1 MWLLPTII
9 PIYIQQPP
17 NTARY
22 QSHQAKCSSV
32 LCGVKCDTPCR
43 ETVGNSWKLLKSQ
56 AKFKNL
62 HPMKHVIPGLKI
74 LSQNEGVKLKYLS
87 SSPNSMWRK
96 EIQILDNLL
105 RRFQL
110 LGISRFTRSSFIT
123 GPWILQA
130 WILKY
135 HYEEP
140 PKSRKCI
147 AKLFPSQPS
156 R

>member
-1 MWLLPTII
+1 MRPHILSFKCGNKNCCLIQSNGSLMNLGYNYILLCVLIMNNNKI
-9 PIYIQQPP
+9 KQQPP

-32 LCGVKCDTPCR
+32 LCGVKCDTPRR

-62 HPMKHVIPGLKI
+62 HPMKHVIPRFKI

-96 EIQILDNLL
+96 EIQILDNLF
-105 RRFQL
+105 RRYL
-110 LGISRFTRSSFIT
+110 
-123 GPWILQA
+123 A
-130 WILKY
+130 AVV
-135 HYEEP
+135 P
-140 PKSRKCI
+140 PALPGR
-147 AKLFPSQPS
+147 AL
-156 R
+156 